1 MFMTLKN
8 ETVNILLILS
18 IFFYGLDSYSVFDV
32 PFSWIGLALILAIA
46 VVKDLRILFIK
57 VFGTLLSITNKHL
70 VNFIELLFSNFDNL
84 VTSPDPIKIGYL

>member
-46 VVKDLRILFIK
+46 VVKDLRMLLNLNLYLLIVLFLMP
-57 VFGTLLSITNKHL
+57 TLFAIIPIGLSDINMNLFLGHL
-70 VNFIELLFSNFDNL
+70 
-84 VTSPDPIKIGYL
+84 T